1 MSPQIILG
9 HCFFSQEDVQLAS
22 LIPNINDIDLD
33 TLESVL
39 PVQTTDYTVR
49 KLEDVTT
56 AIRATNSSKFQAFL
70 SRVASWD
77 SQRSAHANL
86 DLTAQKGRVYTLK
99 KPTQWF
105 RRLCEREEVRR
116 WLQEQIEYE
125 NEVHFVIGLY
135 TLFDAAASDDLERSS
150 NHSGTISAP
159 ISAIAGL
166 PPSHPAN
173 IGVSAGHEG
182 ARGTTHRCTAPGEQI
197 FAIRLK
203 KVKYRAWYPHDVNDA
218 HLAKHSHWTMASDN
232 RSAAD
237 EHSEMVAVFLDES
250 TDENEE
256 AMAPGFVEFHV
267 LSESLVARPEGQ

>member
-1 MSPQIILG
+1 MMSPQIVLG

-22 LIPNINDIDLD
+22 LIPNIDDIDLD
-33 TLESVL
+33 SLESVL
-39 PVQTTDYTVR
+39 PVQSTDYTVR

-70 SRVASWD
+70 SRFASWD

-86 DLTAQKGRVYTLK
+86 DLTAQKGHVYTLK
-99 KPTQWF
+99 KPSQWF
-105 RRLCEREEVRR
+105 RRLCERDEVRR

-125 NEVHFVIGLY
+125 NEVHFVVGLY

-150 NHSGTISAP
+150 KHSGTVSAP

-166 PPSHPAN
+166 PTSHP
-173 IGVSAGHEG
+173 VSMGGSASREG

-203 KVKYRAWYPHDVNDA
+203 RVKYRTWYPHDVNDA
-218 HLAKHSHWTMASDN
+218 RLSRHSHWTMASDN
-232 RSAAD
+232 RSSAD
-237 EHSEMVAVFLDES
+237 EHSEMVAVFLEGS
-250 TDENEE
+250 TDEDED
-256 AMAPGFVEFHV
+256 AMDPGFVEFHV
-267 LSESLVARPEGQ
+267 LSES